1 MSKKSR
7 ALAKRPPVALAVIPA
22 TAAAPEVG
30 RLVLPRP
37 SSSRAGRSIQQVTP
51 SRVGSVLRDLDGGRY
66 EQWADLIQQAS
77 RDPIVHRVDY
87 IRRAAVAARP
97 YTVRAPDDV
106 APGMQSLA
114 EEAVKL
120 TKTWLAS
127 IPAREMWLMRVLG
140 AINAGIAVDELVYYR
155 SQGLTLSRPE
165 PVYTRDVRLNPID
178 DAVEVRTASL
188 EWIRVADH
196 PGKFLV
202 HVPYTRPGRAQD
214 QGEFQAGVWYW
225 CFKGKAIMFWL
236 LGAER
241 FANPLVFA
249 KMMADASKSQREAML
264 ADLQQL
270 TSDSVGV
277 LVGATDVQT
286 LSANATG
293 ASQVWETLTK
303 KFDDQIALAGGVS
316 PDLLMSGVNGSR
328 ASDTLR
334 DGVRCEG
341 SKLDSVLMWG
351 SIVRDCVAPLIAYN
365 LRRNDVPLPI
375 IESVFDD
382 AVAVRPETIATGKVR
397 VNEARAGNGLP
408 ALSDEDGGND
418 FIPAPQTAAAPA
430 PVFSDVPASP
440 ATPAPGSAP
449 AASPFP
455 ISPLSA
461 GGMPTL

>member
-1 MSKKSR
+1 M
-7 ALAKRPPVALAVIPA
+7 
-22 TAAAPEVG
+22 
-30 RLVLPRP
+30 
-37 SSSRAGRSIQQVTP
+37 
-51 SRVGSVLRDLDGGRY
+51 LR
-66 EQWADLIQQAS
+66 
-77 RDPIVHRVDY
+77 
-87 IRRAAVAARP
+87 
-97 YTVRAPDDV
+97 
-106 APGMQSLA
+106 
-114 EEAVKL
+114 
-120 TKTWLAS
+120 
-127 IPAREMWLMRVLG
+127 
-140 AINAGIAVDELVYYR
+140 
-155 SQGLTLSRPE
+155 
-165 PVYTRDVRLNPID
+165 
-178 DAVEVRTASL
+178 
-188 EWIRVADH
+188 
-196 PGKFLV
+196 
-202 HVPYTRPGRAQD
+202 
-214 QGEFQAGVWYW
+214 
-225 CFKGKAIMFWL
+225 
-236 LGAER
+236 
-241 FANPLVFA
+241 
-249 KMMADASKSQREAML
+249 
-264 ADLQQL
+264 
-270 TSDSVGV
+270 
-277 LVGATDVQT
+277 
-286 LSANATG
+286 
-293 ASQVWETLTK
+293 SQVWETLTK

>member
-7 ALAKRPPVALAVIPA
+7 ALAQPATVALAAVPA
-22 TAAAPEVG
+22 PTAAPEVG
-30 RLVLPRP
+30 RLIVPRP

-106 APGMQSLA
+106 APGMQALA
-114 EEAVKL
+114 EEAVAL

-140 AINAGIAVDELVYYR
+140 AISAGIAVDELVYYR

-165 PVYTRDVRLNPID
+165 SVYTRDVRLNPTD

-188 EWIRVADH
+188 EWVRVADH

-225 CFKGKAIMFWL
+225 AFKGKAIMFWL

-351 SIVRDCVAPLIAYN
+351 SIVRDCVAPLLTYN

-375 IESVFDD
+375 VESVFDD

-430 PVFSDVPASP
+430 PVFSDVPTTP

-449 AASPFP
+449 AASPFQT
-455 ISPLSA
+455 SPLSA